1 MMIDIPVDQ
10 LESEKTAQFL
20 DRQDD
25 VVIDSIAEANE
36 GQEEYFTSELESK
49 NKLQNDKKQSRKRSF

>member
-1 MMIDIPVDQ
+1 MEMMIDIPVDQ

-25 VVIDSIAEANE
+25 GVIDSIAEANE
-36 GQEEYFTSELESK
+36 GQEEYFTSALESK
-49 NKLQNDKKQSRKRSF
+49 NKL